1 MSIQA
6 EKQRFFKSPGPKS
19 EPVPENEVRPEET
32 STDGPIEDDII
43 EQSTKP
49 SELKKEPVE
58 IAKIDETEAGTKS
71 PEQNTQPCI
80 TTGDSADVPD
90 TATEQVHT
98 NQDHPR
104 ESLGS
109 QETEKRERA
118 LKLAS
123 QVKTHEVKTRPF
135 KRGEKVDWR
144 SVNAGFELFKNQM
157 ESIIENADQNIISRL
172 FPKHFGLP
180 NYLQR
185 AVDAYFREISN
196 EDSPASSQEK
206 NGTQTFDQNSDSTQ
220 VASISQNAIISQTA
234 NNSQNAN
241 NSQEIDNRQIV
252 PVERTLRSRRNNS
265 NSNSNSSSQTESI
278 QTVSIENGNTQNDF
292 AQTGNSQPEN
302 IHDEGSSQNG
312 TETAS
317 QAEKSGQEKVQE
329 LMQHMLTQQVI
340 ETAEQ
345 GSTTWKR
352 YIGTLDVEAWATRSL
367 FGRLTYLQPL
377 EIRRLLP
384 SKMKKSSRV
393 AAKFGDSAIIR
404 LYTSPE
410 GREFGRLPEDIT
422 RILAPLIDLDIADFE
437 AFIMMDTR
445 FSLSIGDSFY
455 VQIRCYLNN
464 NTFAEH
470 GLYTGGEEESA
481 AKRQKVTN
489 AAFNFSSETEG
500 EAALRLKQRSI
511 SRLFERLRIMSASAQ
526 DEAKTIVIDDDS
538 PSQHDTPEPTDDL
551 NLDQLKQFYLSNQH
565 SDYLENLPETTTPP
579 VENFAMSLRPYQKHG
594 LAWMLSREK
603 EIDLIQ
609 ELSVV
614 DGENLSTQRM
624 QNIREDKGVMNPL
637 WKEFRWPKDRQLDG
651 SVVHHENKSFYANLY
666 NGEFSIDRPIVQNV
680 LKGGILAD
688 EMGLGKTISTLAL
701 IHSVPYDSPS
711 APVGFRNYASKTTL
725 IIVPMSLLSQ
735 WKSEFERTNNNDNH
749 KCYVYYG
756 DSVQADLSFLL
767 CNRTENIPIVVITTY
782 GVVQNEWTRIN
793 KMRDDAGRLPKL
805 GLFSVEFFRIV
816 LDEGHTIRNRTTKTA
831 KSVHELES
839 RRKWILTGTPV
850 VNRLDDIFSLV
861 KYLKLEP
868 WSNFSY
874 WKTFVTLPFEQ
885 KKFNQTLD
893 VVKAILQ
900 PIFLRRTK
908 NMKQKDGTP
917 LVYLPDKEVVIQ
929 ELEFSEKEQLYYDF
943 FKSKAYQSFKEGMRT
958 GELLK
963 KYTQI
968 LTHILRLRQVC
979 CHSDLIA
986 SSHELD
992 ETWEQELENYEKPFA
1007 QEKFMSEAAMKKIM
1021 YGLYKCVNIDDS
1033 ECSICTSAPI
1043 AIGELTLTECGHQYC
1058 FHCLMDHIKYQKN
1071 EGSSA
1076 LCPQCRH
1083 SISKHRLF
1091 KVHRR
1096 DTPMKEVRF
1105 HTNEE
1110 VDDPHSVYNFSLYHF
1125 NPDRSSAKIQALI
1138 SHLRELKEQSP
1149 GESVV
1154 VFSQFSTFLDLI
1166 ENEIKSLGTE
1176 EHQDFIV
1183 YKFDGRLS
1191 MTEREK
1197 ILKKFTAQSKADG
1210 RITVLLLSL
1219 KAGGVG
1225 LNLTV
1230 ARRVFM
1236 MDPWWSPSIED
1247 QAIDRV
1253 HRIGQDHSVKVVR
1266 FIVKNSIELK
1276 MLRIQER
1283 KRKMGEAVEVEE
1295 EERRKQRIEEI
1306 KLLFDE

>member
-19 EPVPENEVRPEET
+19 EPVPENEVRPEEA
-32 STDGPIEDDII
+32 STEGPTAEDYLVGK
-43 EQSTKP
+43 STHT
-49 SELKKEPVE
+49 SELKSEPVGVKNPNE
-58 IAKIDETEAGTKS
+58 ADAETES
-71 PEQNTQPCI
+71 PEQNTQLCI

-98 NQDHPR
+98 NQDHSR

-123 QVKTHEVKTRPF
+123 QVKTHEVKARPF

-196 EDSPASSQEK
+196 EDSPASSQEN
-206 NGTQTFDQNSDSTQ
+206 NGTQNFDQISDFTQ
-220 VASISQNAIISQTA
+220 VAIISQTA

-252 PVERTLRSRRNNS
+252 PVERTLRSRRSNS

-302 IHDEGSSQNG
+302 IHDDGSSQNG

-637 WKEFRWPKDRQLDG
+637 WKEFR
-651 SVVHHENKSFYANLY
+651 
-666 NGEFSIDRPIVQNV
+666 
-680 LKGGILAD
+680 
-688 EMGLGKTISTLAL
+688 
-701 IHSVPYDSPS
+701 
-711 APVGFRNYASKTTL
+711 
-725 IIVPMSLLSQ
+725 
-735 WKSEFERTNNNDNH
+735 
-749 KCYVYYG
+749 
-756 DSVQADLSFLL
+756 
-767 CNRTENIPIVVITTY
+767 
-782 GVVQNEWTRIN
+782 
-793 KMRDDAGRLPKL
+793 
-805 GLFSVEFFRIV
+805 
-816 LDEGHTIRNRTTKTA
+816 
-831 KSVHELES
+831 
-839 RRKWILTGTPV
+839 
-850 VNRLDDIFSLV
+850 
-861 KYLKLEP
+861 
-868 WSNFSY
+868 
-874 WKTFVTLPFEQ
+874 
-885 KKFNQTLD
+885 
-893 VVKAILQ
+893 
-900 PIFLRRTK
+900 
-908 NMKQKDGTP
+908 
-917 LVYLPDKEVVIQ
+917 
-929 ELEFSEKEQLYYDF
+929 
-943 FKSKAYQSFKEGMRT
+943 
-958 GELLK
+958 
-963 KYTQI
+963 
-968 LTHILRLRQVC
+968 
-979 CHSDLIA
+979 
-986 SSHELD
+986 
-992 ETWEQELENYEKPFA
+992 
-1007 QEKFMSEAAMKKIM
+1007 
-1021 YGLYKCVNIDDS
+1021 
-1033 ECSICTSAPI
+1033 
-1043 AIGELTLTECGHQYC
+1043 
-1058 FHCLMDHIKYQKN
+1058 
-1071 EGSSA
+1071 
-1076 LCPQCRH
+1076 
-1083 SISKHRLF
+1083 
-1091 KVHRR
+1091 
-1096 DTPMKEVRF
+1096 
-1105 HTNEE
+1105 
-1110 VDDPHSVYNFSLYHF
+1110 
-1125 NPDRSSAKIQALI
+1125 
-1138 SHLRELKEQSP
+1138 
-1149 GESVV
+1149 
-1154 VFSQFSTFLDLI
+1154 
-1166 ENEIKSLGTE
+1166 
-1176 EHQDFIV
+1176 
-1183 YKFDGRLS
+1183 
-1191 MTEREK
+1191 
-1197 ILKKFTAQSKADG
+1197 
-1210 RITVLLLSL
+1210 
-1219 KAGGVG
+1219 
-1225 LNLTV
+1225 
-1230 ARRVFM
+1230 
-1236 MDPWWSPSIED
+1236 
-1247 QAIDRV
+1247 
-1253 HRIGQDHSVKVVR
+1253 
-1266 FIVKNSIELK
+1266 
-1276 MLRIQER
+1276 
-1283 KRKMGEAVEVEE
+1283 
-1295 EERRKQRIEEI
+1295 
-1306 KLLFDE
+1306 